1 MITKK
6 DIAGLITKNKLFQM
20 EVDDRH
26 MAIINEVYA
35 LGINQGVANAK
46 EAIVWRINGEMW
58 SNFIDEGVSNA
69 STKTA

>member
-26 MAIINEVYA
+26 MAVINEVYA
-35 LGINQGVANAK
+35 LGINQGIADAK
-46 EAIVWRINGEMW
+46 EAIIWRINGPMW
-58 SNFIDEGVSNA
+58 ANFIDEGVESA
-69 STKTA
+69 SS

>member
-6 DIAGLITKNKLFQM
+6 DIKKLIKDNKLFQI

-26 MAIINEVYA
+26 MAVINEVY
-35 LGINQGVANAK
+35 LLGVAAGVKLSK
-46 EAIVWRINGEMW
+46 EQISWRINGEVW
-58 SNFIDEGVSNA
+58 CKFIDEGVKNA